1 MTKRI
6 FHSILAVSAAVLLAN
21 IIIVMGCLYQY
32 YRDIEES
39 QLADELYLAAQGVEK
54 GGRDYLEGID
64 SKSYRLTWVSPDGT
78 VLFDTAEDY
87 RKLGNHG
94 NREEIQEALLGG
106 EGESSRFSG
115 TMTEETFYRARKL
128 SDGTVL
134 RISVSRATMFTLVM
148 AMLQPMTIVGI
159 LAVVFSALLAHR
171 LAKRIVRP
179 LNRLDLDRPLE
190 NETYEELAPLLKKIH
205 RQRLQISEQMQSLK
219 KRADEF
225 VQITSHMNEGLV
237 LLDRDGKIV
246 SMNPAAKTIFHTD
259 SSCLGQDFLLVDH
272 SHAISAALEEAAGQ
286 GHSELRMER
295 DGREY
300 QLDLSRIQTDGAPA
314 GTVLLA
320 FDVTEQAEAERMRR
334 EFAANVSH
342 ELKTPLQVITGS
354 AEMLED
360 GTVKPQD
367 APEFIHLIRT
377 ESARMMSLVED
388 IIHLSRLDEGAP
400 AGMEPVD
407 LYETARAAVSALE
420 GRAKEKNVALS
431 VSGEPAIVM
440 GVPGY
445 LYEMV
450 YNLCDNAIKYN
461 VDGGSVEMSVTKNG
475 DSTVLTVKDT
485 GIGIPKEYQARV
497 FERFFRVDKSRSKA
511 SGGTGLGLSIVKHIA
526 RVHGAAVRLSS
537 GVGEGTL
544 VSVVF

>member
-32 YRDIEES
+32 YRDIEEG
-39 QLADELYLAAQGVEK
+39 QLSDELYLAAQGVEK
-54 GGRDYLEGID
+54 GGMGYLEGID

-94 NREEIQEALLGG
+94 DREEIQEALLGG

-360 GTVKPQD
+360 GTVKPDD

-407 LYETARAAVSALE
+407 LYETARAAVTALE
-420 GRAKEKNVALS
+420 SRAKEKHVALS
-431 VSGEPAIVM
+431 VSGGPASVM

-461 VDGGSVEMSVTKNG
+461 VNSGSVEVSVKKEGN
-475 DSTVLTVKDT
+475 STVLTVKDT

-497 FERFFRVDKSRSKA
+497 FQRFFRVDKSRSKA

-526 RVHGAAVRLSS
+526 GIHGAEVRLSS
-537 GVGEGTL
+537 RVGEGTL

>member
-246 SMNPAAKTIFHTD
+246 STNPAAKTIFHTD

-272 SHAISAALEEAAGQ
+272 SHAISAALE
-286 GHSELRMER
+286 
-295 DGREY
+295 
-300 QLDLSRIQTDGAPA
+300 
-314 GTVLLA
+314 
-320 FDVTEQAEAERMRR
+320 
-334 EFAANVSH
+334 
-342 ELKTPLQVITGS
+342 
-354 AEMLED
+354 
-360 GTVKPQD
+360 
-367 APEFIHLIRT
+367 
-377 ESARMMSLVED
+377 
-388 IIHLSRLDEGAP
+388 
-400 AGMEPVD
+400 
-407 LYETARAAVSALE
+407 
-420 GRAKEKNVALS
+420 
-431 VSGEPAIVM
+431 
-440 GVPGY
+440 
-445 LYEMV
+445 
-450 YNLCDNAIKYN
+450 
-461 VDGGSVEMSVTKNG
+461 
-475 DSTVLTVKDT
+475 
-485 GIGIPKEYQARV
+485 
-497 FERFFRVDKSRSKA
+497 
-511 SGGTGLGLSIVKHIA
+511 
-526 RVHGAAVRLSS
+526 
-537 GVGEGTL
+537 
-544 VSVVF
+544 